1 MEIKSHHRTNR
12 LRHTNNPNT
21 TAVFFRHHDYT
32 SDFGGSW
39 MTILKN
45 SWMGNG
51 RWGVIEA
58 VNSRSSSLESSDN
71 VFVVFWGFIHPG
83 YQGF

>member
-1 MEIKSHHRTNR
+1 MSG
-12 LRHTNNPNT
+12 
-21 TAVFFRHHDYT
+21 
-32 SDFGGSW
+32 FGGSW
-39 MTILKN
+39 MTILEN

-71 VFVVFWGFIHPG
+71 VFVVFWGFIRPG

>member
-32 SDFGGSW
+32 SGFGGSW
-39 MTILKN
+39 MTILEN

-51 RWGVIEA
+51 
-58 VNSRSSSLESSDN
+58 
-71 VFVVFWGFIHPG
+71 
-83 YQGF
+83 